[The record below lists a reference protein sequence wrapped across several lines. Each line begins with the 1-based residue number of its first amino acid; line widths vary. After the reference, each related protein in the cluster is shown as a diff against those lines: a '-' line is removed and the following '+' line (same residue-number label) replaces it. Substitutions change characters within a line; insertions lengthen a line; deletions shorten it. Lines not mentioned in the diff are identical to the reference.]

1 MKSNRKNTRA
11 ARRLF
16 RLCVRD
22 GVLDEARAREVATRL
37 ASSGRRGALPVLAA
51 LLRLIRLNLDQR
63 TAVVESA
70 VELPD
75 EVRDRVSGGLTR
87 TYGASLRTT
96 FVVEPALLGGMRV
109 KVGSEVYDGSVRAR
123 LARLEAGL

>member
-1 MKSNRKNTRA
+1 MKSNRKIARA

-37 ASSGRRGALPVLAA
+37 ASSGRRGSLPVLSAF
-51 LLRLIRLNLDQR
+51 LRLIRLNLDQR

-75 EVRDRVSGGLTR
+75 EVRDRVSGGLMR